1 MSIIFFAI
9 GGSLAQ
15 QVDIC
20 LDQYCYRS
28 DGELINVTSL
38 KDAQDYCYSNDST
51 SWLLEIYGINQLI
64 SVFANLNI
72 KNSVLWNSI
81 GTVVNEWTSVIN
93 GQLPSTITYYKIIFS
108 N

>member
-1 MSIIFFAI
+1 MQFHTSINFLAI

-20 LDQYCYRS
+20 LNQYCYRT

-51 SWLLEIYGINQLI
+51 SWLIEIYGINQLI
-64 SVFANLNI
+64 SVYANLNI

-81 GTVVNEWTSVIN
+81 GTVLNEWTSVIN
-93 GQLPSTITYYKIIFS
+93 GQFLFMSFIR
-108 N
+108 